1 MFSDVEV
8 RKIILKNLFDNKD
21 IMVYY
26 HCYYVISK
34 ASEEKPEL
42 FYDYWNE
49 FVLLLDHQNSYH
61 RDIGLT
67 IIANLTKID
76 TDDKFSVI
84 YEKYIEHF
92 NDAKFMTS
100 ECFVG
105 NLSKIIRFKPQYE
118 KRLVELLI
126 GIDSICG
133 YPIKQREVLK
143 SYVIKLFD
151 TIYEKSDYKR
161 QNDDFYLRIKQIVLA
176 LKQERCLNNL

>member
-1 MFSDVEV
+1 
-8 RKIILKNLFDNKD
+8 
-21 IMVYY
+21 MVYY

-92 NDAKFMTS
+92 NDA
-100 ECFVG
+100 
-105 NLSKIIRFKPQYE
+105 NL
-118 KRLVELLI
+118 
-126 GIDSICG
+126 
-133 YPIKQREVLK
+133 
-143 SYVIKLFD
+143 
-151 TIYEKSDYKR
+151 
-161 QNDDFYLRIKQIVLA
+161 
-176 LKQERCLNNL
+176 